1 MYLNKLASMR
11 SATGQWHNTFKGCSS
26 LENVFID
33 KTQTIPYF
41 YNNDTFTGT
50 NADFRILVPDALYDQ
65 WIVASGWSA
74 QGVVEHIMGAIEA
87 ETLTFTARQANSTIA
102 MTAVG
107 SAPSISLEYSTDH
120 GDTWNDF
127 TVGSTTIT
135 LSNVGDRA
143 HIRAKTPNAQ
153 MATADG
159 NRNTFSIT
167 GEVEASGNLAALFNK
182 DVEQGKVL
190 DSTLTWHI
198 GGLFRG
204 CSGLVGSAK
213 NLKMPF
219 VQMYSNSCET
229 MFRESGITVAPDLP
243 CMNVGIGSYSN
254 MFYGCSS
261 LTTAPELPA
270 TTINNY
276 AYYHMFE
283 NCTSLTTPPSVLPAT
298 APYRDCYRAMFIGC
312 TSLSRT
318 PDIKMENT
326 WSSTQNVM
334 WDMFKNCTSL
344 ETATVNYM
352 TLNNAAN
359 GMAYMFYNCT
369 SLKNVGLKRLRGVG
383 TNITSGM
390 T

>member
-1 MYLNKLASMR
+1 MSAMLADI
-11 SATGQWHNTFKGCSS
+11 SANLTHSTVRRW
-26 LENVFID
+26 EYVED
-33 KTQTIPYF
+33 
-41 YNNDTFTGT
+41 DT
-50 NADFRILVPDALYDQ
+50 V
-65 WIVASGWSA
+65 
-74 QGVVEHIMGAIEA
+74 
-87 ETLTFTARQANSTIA
+87 LTFTAHHPNSTVA
-102 MTAVG
+102 MQKVG
-107 SAPSISLEYSTDH
+107 SAPEVSLEYTTD
-120 GDTWNDF
+120 GGYTWNDF
-127 TVGSTTIT
+127 LVSSSEEEGTTVT
-135 LSNVGDRA
+135 LTNIGDQVGL
-143 HIRAKTPNAQ
+143 RAKTPNAQ
-153 MATADG
+153 MATAEA

-167 GEVEASGNLAALFNK
+167 GEVEVSGNLAALFNK

-190 DSTLTWHI
+190 DSTLTWHF

-219 VQMYSNSCET
+219 VQMYGNSCET

-276 AYYHMFE
+276 SYYHMFE
-283 NCTSLTTPPSVLPAT
+283 NCTSLTTPPSVLPST
-298 APYRDCYRAMFIGC
+298 TPYRDCYRAMFIGC
-312 TSLSRT
+312 TSLPRT

-326 WSSTQNVM
+326 WSSSQNVM